1 MLTLLR
7 KVRRNW
13 LSVTPSHPEAL
24 EGCEVLEGSIG
35 DELSN
40 VVFDKLRLT
49 KIILQ

>member
-1 MLTLLR
+1 MKR
-7 KVRRNW
+7 I
-13 LSVTPSHPEAL
+13 SQSHPEAL
-24 EGCEVLEGSIG
+24 EGSKG